1 MDFICYMYVDIIMDQ
16 SRLRLIISHATFTV
30 CTDALRKIIIILK
43 ITIICSNVGTYLQY
57 QNNYY
62 IL

>member
-1 MDFICYMYVDIIMDQ
+1 MKWEISFIVFIDSIAIVFGNYTEKNDI
-16 SRLRLIISHATFTV
+16 V
-30 CTDALRKIIIILK
+30 N
-43 ITIICSNVGTYLQY
+43 ITIICSNVGAYLQY